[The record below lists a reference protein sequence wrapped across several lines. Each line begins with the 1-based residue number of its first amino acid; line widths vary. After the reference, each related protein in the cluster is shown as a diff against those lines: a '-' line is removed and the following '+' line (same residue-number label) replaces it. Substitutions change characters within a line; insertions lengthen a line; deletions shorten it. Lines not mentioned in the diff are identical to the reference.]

1 MNTNDIW
8 EKLGDLAEN
17 ELFHVITKMFAV
29 YEKKLETDPEDLESL
44 SFFKHLDSTINET
57 SQCNSNRR

>member
-1 MNTNDIW
+1 MNTTDIW

-17 ELFHVITKMFAV
+17 ELFHVITKLFAV
-29 YEKKLETDPEDLESL
+29 YEKRLEIDPNDLESL
-44 SFFKHLDSTINET
+44 GFFNNLENVVNET